1 MEIGS
6 VLSARNVNTHDVPTM
21 MHFIAD
27 SMSSSRVITVASLR
41 RPQIATPTTYA
52 THPKQVEMSNVG
64 RTALS
69 RTLAFFARS

>member
-27 SMSSSRVITVASLR
+27 RASSSRVITVALPR
-41 RPQIATPTTYA
+41 RPQRATPATYA
-52 THPKQVEMSNVG
+52 THPKQVEMSKVG